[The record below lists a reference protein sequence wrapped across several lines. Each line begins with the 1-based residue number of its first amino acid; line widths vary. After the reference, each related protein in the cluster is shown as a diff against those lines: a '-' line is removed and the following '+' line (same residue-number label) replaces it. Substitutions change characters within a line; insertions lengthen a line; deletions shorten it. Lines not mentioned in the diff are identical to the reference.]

1 MTAYPVLDDAYERLH
16 RCGPE
21 FGGDEEGN
29 HGLTN
34 HGPMAAE
41 VMVRRGLDIDVGR
54 WVDRYLPRLRDLPT
68 PSERITDE
76 TWGNALG
83 VGRRIGDWTDFFL
96 HEIAERPWRQV
107 LVTWWPRLLPGI
119 AAGATHGVIRVGH
132 AVRALAGGDQSHAAQ
147 AELAYGLAFWAA
159 RARPLPGLT
168 APSGTLGA
176 DAAMHALPRLPD
188 QTGLIAHRLDRL
200 ADLRGWP
207 AALAALQA
215 PLSPD
220 DVPLRLAELV
230 DAAAVQYLAHGHAS
244 PVLLVHTATAPNAVL
259 HTLPLL
265 PQELW
270 VHSYG
275 AAWAASAAVIATYA
289 PQAVPPSDVGAAAPS
304 GDDPAAA
311 LLDRAAHHADEHV
324 LTFSDTVVESWERTG
339 DPATLAAAVHASR
352 LIEPPNR

>member
-1 MTAYPVLDDAYERLH
+1 MTASAVLDEAYERLH
-16 RCGPE
+16 RAGPE

-54 WVDRYLPRLRDLPT
+54 WVDGYLPRLRDLPA

-83 VGRRIGDWTDFFL
+83 VGRRIGDWTDYFL
-96 HEIAERPWRQV
+96 HQVADRPWRQV
-107 LVTWWPRLLPGI
+107 LATWWPRLLPGI
-119 AAGATHGVIRVGH
+119 AAGSTHGVIRVGH
-132 AVRALAGGDQSHAAQ
+132 AVRALAAGDESHAAQ

-176 DAAMHALPRLPD
+176 DAALRALPRLPD
-188 QTGLIAHRLDRL
+188 QSGFIAHRLDRL

-215 PLSPD
+215 PLSAD
-220 DVPLRLAELV
+220 DVPMRLAELV
-230 DAAAVQYLAHGHAS
+230 DAAALQYLAHGHAS

-265 PQELW
+265 PRELW

-289 PQAVPPSDVGAAAPS
+289 PQAVRPDATVAASPA
-304 GDDPAAA
+304 GDDPVAE

-324 LTFSDTVVESWERTG
+324 LKFSDTVVESFERTG
-339 DPATLAAAVHASR
+339 NPDTLAAAMYASR
-352 LIEPPNR
+352 LIAPPNR

>member
-1 MTAYPVLDDAYERLH
+1 MTTYPVLDEAYQRLH
-16 RCGPE
+16 RSGPE

-34 HGPMAAE
+34 HGPMATE
-41 VMVRRGLDIDVGR
+41 VMVRRGLDVDVHR
-54 WVDRYLPRLRDLPT
+54 WLDRYVPRLRDLPT
-68 PSERITDE
+68 PSERIPEDG
-76 TWGNALG
+76 WGNALG
-83 VGRRIGDWTDFFL
+83 IGTRVGDWTDFFL
-96 HEIAERPWRQV
+96 RQIAEQPWRQV

-119 AAGATHGVIRVGH
+119 AAGSTHGVIRVSH
-132 AVRALAGGDQSHAAQ
+132 AVRTLAAGDQSPAAQ

-159 RARPLPGLT
+159 RARPLPGFT
-168 APSGTLGA
+168 APSGGLAA
-176 DAAMHALPRLPD
+176 DDAIRALPRLEE

-207 AALAALQA
+207 AALAALQPPA
-215 PLSPD
+215 TAD
-220 DVPLRLAELV
+220 DVPDRLAELV

-259 HTLPLL
+259 HTLPML
-265 PQELW
+265 PRELW
-270 VHSYG
+270 PRSYG

-289 PQAVPPSDVGAAAPS
+289 PRSVPPADVPAAAPA

-324 LTFSDTVVESWERTG
+324 IKFSDTAVEVYERTG
-339 DPATLAAAVHASR
+339 DPAALAAAVHCAN
-352 LIEPPNR
+352 LIESPTA